1 MMNNTEEDSLIMK
14 IKKDKI
20 MAASGYDPYTENLAD
35 FGMREIEELRDI
47 LDAWLDSGLPD
58 DFYDDG
64 VRPALNRNSGY
75 VFLTN
80 SDYQVCMAVDGKLES
95 FYTLPYSGDEG
106 LYEDLV
112 DWLDE
117 TNLDDADSED
127 IEYIRD
133 LAEARGDDSVVE
145 LCDSLLAE

>member
-1 MMNNTEEDSLIMK
+1 MMNNTEGDSLIMK

-80 SDYQVCMAVDGKLES
+80 SDYQVCMVADGKLES
-95 FYTLPYSGDEG
+95 FYTTPYSGIEG
-106 LYEDLV
+106 FYEDLV
-112 DWLDE
+112 DELKINVNDI
-117 TNLDDADSED
+117 DPED
-127 IEYIRD
+127 VEFIKD
-133 LAEARGDDSVVE
+133 LAEAREDEEVVE